1 MAAVRVA
8 VIDDFQRAAETSPDW
23 TALGNDAEV
32 SFFHDH
38 VDDPQLLVN
47 RLRPYDV
54 VVAMRERTP
63 FPGDVLQA
71 LPTLRLLVATGMHH
85 QTIDFDAATAAGI
98 TVCGTQSTDGVAHDY
113 YIRQLA
119 DMKGS
124 ARVDRMDAD
133 DLAQYGRLCG
143 WTLARA
149 HARSGDRI
157 AIDAYLGRS
166 ASFDRAIAA
175 FSTTYADQN
184 ERDFAALSAAASDGR
199 IEVALG

>member
-1 MAAVRVA
+1 MRLDGAARCATVV
-8 VIDDFQRAAETSPDW
+8 QNRAWHPA
-23 TALGNDAEV
+23 NDAEV

-98 TVCGTQSTDGVAHDY
+98 TVCGTQSTDG
-113 YIRQLA
+113 
-119 DMKGS
+119 
-124 ARVDRMDAD
+124 
-133 DLAQYGRLCG
+133 
-143 WTLARA
+143 
-149 HARSGDRI
+149 
-157 AIDAYLGRS
+157 
-166 ASFDRAIAA
+166 
-175 FSTTYADQN
+175 
-184 ERDFAALSAAASDGR
+184 
-199 IEVALG
+199 